1 MVGNRKAETPDHS
14 LLKHIVASIFEREGY
29 PAHIEC
35 ECPDG
40 SIIDVFIEKLGLAIE
55 IQSKKQPKIEKQKV
69 EKYMKF
75 ALVNDVMFISVRK
88 FPVCCI
94 TNTKTYKSLKFKL
107 IGE

>member
-1 MVGNRKAETPDHS
+1 MVGNRTHETVGHS
-14 LLKHIVASIFEREGY
+14 LLKHIICSILEREG
-29 PAHIEC
+29 HKVHLET

-40 SIIDVFIEKLGLAIE
+40 SIIDVFCEDLGLSIE

-75 ALVNDVMFISVRK
+75 ALVNDVIFIYVRS
-88 FPVCCI
+88 FPVNCI